1 MYSTFFF
8 WNFGAYNAICD
19 AEYKVAF
26 GVEGGAAFDDAPT
39 LQVDVRLAFFGR
51 DERKPAATGTHRCKE
66 KLPQC
71 FVAAGWTVA
80 LLHES
85 QVAQGGSG
93 GFSHG
98 FINFVK
104 GFVEFILILLC
115 EEVHGFL
122 NVLVLPF
129 DVDLSFFCCTLV

>member
-1 MYSTFFF
+1 M
-8 WNFGAYNAICD
+8 
-19 AEYKVAF
+19 AF
-26 GVEGGAAFDDAPT
+26 
-39 LQVDVRLAFFGR
+39 
-51 DERKPAATGTHRCKE
+51 
-66 KLPQC
+66 
-71 FVAAGWTVA
+71 
-80 LLHES
+80 LHES

-93 GFSHG
+93 GFSYG

-129 DVDLSFFCCTLV
+129 DVDLPFFACTIIWFFVIFTKKAFQHLGPHLKASNTMFYTYL

>member
-1 MYSTFFF
+1 M
-8 WNFGAYNAICD
+8 
-19 AEYKVAF
+19 
-26 GVEGGAAFDDAPT
+26 
-39 LQVDVRLAFFGR
+39 
-51 DERKPAATGTHRCKE
+51 
-66 KLPQC
+66 
-71 FVAAGWTVA
+71 A

-93 GFSHG
+93 GFSHS

-129 DVDLSFFCCTLV
+129 DVDLSFFACTIVWFFVIFTKKAFQHLDPHLKA

>member
-1 MYSTFFF
+1 M
-8 WNFGAYNAICD
+8 
-19 AEYKVAF
+19 
-26 GVEGGAAFDDAPT
+26 
-39 LQVDVRLAFFGR
+39 
-51 DERKPAATGTHRCKE
+51 
-66 KLPQC
+66 
-71 FVAAGWTVA
+71 A

-93 GFSHG
+93 GFSYG

-104 GFVEFILILLC
+104 GFVEIILILLC

-129 DVDLSFFCCTLV
+129 DVDLSFFCCTIFWFSIFTKKALQHLSPHLKA